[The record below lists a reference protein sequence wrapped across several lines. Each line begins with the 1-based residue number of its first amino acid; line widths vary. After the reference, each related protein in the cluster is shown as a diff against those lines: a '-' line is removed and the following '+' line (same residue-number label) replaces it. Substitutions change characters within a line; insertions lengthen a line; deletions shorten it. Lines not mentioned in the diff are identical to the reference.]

1 METLRPINADL
12 LVRYFSGDCTS
23 AEIRQ
28 IEDWRSESAENKQYL
43 EDFKQVWDAD
53 YQSMLSG
60 DLLSRDWNAIRERI
74 NFPGKKREIGIFTAF
89 SRIAAAVIVMLAV
102 SSAVYVYWNVPGFG
116 RWSAFQTGEQIDS
129 LRLPDNSIVYLNN
142 YSSLKYLKNFE
153 DGKRTVSLDGEGFFE
168 VTHDTGNPFLVKSP
182 EGVDVEV
189 LGTAFHLQTGE
200 GLDKM
205 ELNVTE
211 GSVAIQYRRHTK
223 KVLAGNS
230 AVVQNRELMVA
241 PIKDDN
247 FLAWKTGE
255 LKFSQCP
262 LDKIAKILKNHYKEI
277 NDVKIN
283 TQSDVLVTTSF
294 RNQNIK
300 EVLDELAIH
309 FDKKFILN
317 GGVLIISE

>member
-1 METLRPINADL
+1 METLRTIDADL

-23 AEIRQ
+23 AEIRR
-28 IEDWRSESAENKQYL
+28 IEDWRSISAENKQYF
-43 EDFKQVWDAD
+43 EDFKQVWEAD
-53 YQSMLSG
+53 YQTMLSG
-60 DLLSRDWNAIRERI
+60 DLLEQDWNAIRSRI
-74 NFPGKKREIGIFTAF
+74 NLPGKRRDIGVFSAF

-116 RWSAFQTGEQIDS
+116 RWNAFQTGEQIDS

-168 VTHDTGNPFLVKSP
+168 VTHDASNPFLVKSP
-182 EGVDVEV
+182 EGVDVRV

-200 GLDKM
+200 GIDQM

-211 GSVAIQYRRHTK
+211 GSVAIQYRRHTEN
-223 KVLAGNS
+223 VLAGHS
-230 AVVQNRELMVA
+230 AVVKDSELRVA
-241 PIKDDN
+241 PISDDN

-255 LKFSQCP
+255 LRFSQCP
-262 LDKIAKILKNHYKEI
+262 LNEIAKILKKHYKEI
-277 NDVKIN
+277 KEVKIN

-294 RNQNIK
+294 RNQQIS

-309 FDKKFILN
+309 FDKKFLLN
-317 GGVLIISE
+317 DGVLIISE